1 MADFNG
7 SHGLFISA
15 FFADGIPKRLWTLT
29 IAFFC
34 LPHYT
39 QWEGRKVVTG
49 VIAKLVLRNNLRASV
64 KDKTW

>member
-15 FFADGIPKRLWTLT
+15 FLAEGIPKRLWTLT

-34 LPHYT
+34 LRHCSQRKEKGGDWGYT
-39 QWEGRKVVTG
+39 LTG
-49 VIAKLVLRNNLRASV
+49 SKE
-64 KDKTW
+64 